1 GKKTD
6 DFASLD
12 AALNEINS
20 FVEKM
25 RPHGGFQIILLE
37 HIEESYWLDR
47 EMTNFTLVDNELRGN
62 YGLIHFK

>member
-1 GKKTD
+1 
-6 DFASLD
+6 
-12 AALNEINS
+12 
-20 FVEKM
+20 M

-62 YGLIHFK
+62 YGLIHYK